1 MRIEKNNDSSLF
13 GDFIFYETYKSC
25 TVQTR
30 LRIVESYCNGA
41 LHFNA
46 LKQYEGSENIT
57 YQSVYDCFNAL
68 CLYGFNVDYVSDS
81 FATSTMSNAE
91 KIHMLIKDESPY
103 GLFGKC
109 AGHLLFQD
117 WHFTYS
123 ITENLTYFTV
133 TKRKAG
139 FGYYDRV
146 FVSAGLNLFHDID
159 FGSDDEKARAMSL
172 GMLILAIKKLGEI
185 ETIHVSSGVRRI
197 IPNNDDSVV
206 VNKMPFQINVI
217 DSSWLRTIVRTE
229 GFSVRGHFR
238 LQPYGVG
245 RCERRL
251 IYIKP
256 FQKHG
261 YVRTARKIVHERKA
275 INS

>member
-46 LKQYEGSENIT
+46 LKQYEGSEIIT

-81 FATSTMSNAE
+81 FAKNTVLNAE
-91 KIHMLIKDESPY
+91 KILSLIKDESAY

-109 AGHLLFQD
+109 AGHLVFQD
-117 WHFTYS
+117 WHFAYS
-123 ITENLTYFTV
+123 ITENLRYFTV
-133 TKRKAG
+133 SNRNAG
-139 FGYYDRV
+139 FGHKDIV
-146 FVSAGLNLFHDID
+146 IISADINPFHDID
-159 FGSDDEKARAMSL
+159 LGSEKEEEKAMSL
-172 GMLILAIKKLGEI
+172 GMLILAFKKLGEI
-185 ETIHVSSGVRRI
+185 ETIHVSSGVRRV

-217 DSSWLRTIVRTE
+217 DSSWLRTIVRAE

-245 RCERRL
+245 RCGRRL